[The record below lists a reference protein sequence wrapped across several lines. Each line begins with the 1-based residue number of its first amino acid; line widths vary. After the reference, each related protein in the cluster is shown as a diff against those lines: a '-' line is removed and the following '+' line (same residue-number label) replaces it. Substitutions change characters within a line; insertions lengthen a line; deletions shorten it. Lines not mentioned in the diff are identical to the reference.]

1 MKTYNTDKSKKLYE
15 INKKYLTNGVASTL
29 HKSPYEEYPIF
40 IDHAKGS
47 RLYDVDGNMYVDYMG
62 GFGPMILGY
71 ANEELNNAV
80 AKQLEL
86 GSHYAAPTA
95 SLTKLCET
103 LVDIIPCAE
112 RVSFESTG
120 TEADMHAVQTAR
132 AYTGKEKVIKFEGH
146 YHGWG
151 EELRVSCSADSESAL
166 GPRKH
171 PWRVLHSMGQRRAAS
186 DNVIILPWNDLEL
199 VKETIR
205 REGNDIAA
213 IITEPFICNSE
224 LTLPK
229 PGFLEGLREIT
240 EKNDMLLIFDE
251 VITGFR
257 IARGGAQEYFG
268 VVPDLATYA
277 KAIAGGFPMS
287 CIAGRAEIMD
297 ANLNASG
304 TFNGNPIS
312 VAAALNTLEQLGR
325 PGVYENMNRI
335 TEMIVNGTYEI
346 ANKYG
351 HKIYCKNVGSIWLL
365 QFGSGMPLSDLR
377 DSYPMVDKQAYQF
390 VYKECLARGV
400 RMHPL
405 RGRSYVSTA
414 HTEEDVKYTLDV
426 FDEVFKM
433 LKEKQN

>member
-1 MKTYNTDKSKKLYE
+1 MQTYKTGRSKELYE
-15 INKKYLTNGVASTL
+15 INKRYLTNGVASTL

-71 ANEELNNAV
+71 ANEELNAAV

-86 GSHYAAPTA
+86 GSHFAAPTE
-95 SLTKLCET
+95 SLTKLCEK

-132 AYTGKEKVIKFEGH
+132 AYTGKEKIIKFEGH

-151 EELRVSCSADSESAL
+151 EELRVSCSSDTEAAL
-166 GPRKH
+166 GPRNH
-171 PWRVLHSMGQRRAAS
+171 PWRILHSMGQRRAAS
-186 DNVIILPWNDLEL
+186 DNVIILPWNDLDL
-199 VKETIR
+199 VKETIK
-205 REGNDIAA
+205 REGNQIAA
-213 IITEPFICNSE
+213 VITEPFICNSE

-240 EKNDMLLIFDE
+240 EKNDILLIFDE

-268 VVPDLATYA
+268 VVPDLATFA

-287 CIAGRAEIMD
+287 CIAGKAEIMD

-312 VAAALNTLEQLGR
+312 VAASLNTLDQLGR

-346 ANKYG
+346 AHKYDLN
-351 HKIYCKNVGSIWLL
+351 IYCKNVGSIWLL
-365 QFGSGMPLSDLR
+365 QFGSGQPLSDLR
-377 DSYPMVDKQAYQF
+377 DSYHMVDKQAYQF
-390 VYKECLARGV
+390 VYKESLARGV
-400 RMHPL
+400 RLHPL

-414 HTEEDVKYTLDV
+414 HNEEDVQYTLDV
-426 FDEVFKM
+426 FDEVFGM
-433 LKEKQN
+433 LKNR